1 MTQKL
6 TRCEQSDFIWTSW
19 SRFVNRKR
27 RERERRS
34 KIKNWRKVHTTWH
47 YSEIRGL
54 CLMECLSE
62 VYVKICHT
70 FEICTKIQVF
80 FVLFRAFIRGK
91 TKYSTKKYTQKFS
104 FQFESTMTF
113 NLAQTSYFCR
123 MFYLTG
129 LVKSTFSTFFVHF
142 KLCGIPSE
150 K

>member
-27 RERERRS
+27 RERE
-34 KIKNWRKVHTTWH
+34 
-47 YSEIRGL
+47 
-54 CLMECLSE
+54 E
-62 VYVKICHT
+62 VQNQELAQSTHMT
-70 FEICTKIQVF
+70 
-80 FVLFRAFIRGK
+80 LFRNKRFMLDGMFKWSVCQNLPYFWNMYKNPSFFRIVYYIILLEGK
-91 TKYSTKKYTQKFS
+91 QSSTNKYIVQKFS
-104 FQFESTMTF
+104 FQFESMTF
-113 NLAQTSYFCR
+113 HLAQTSYFCR